1 MFDKLRDDLRG
12 ALKKIVRASDVNEEL
27 IDSLC
32 KDVQRALLQSDVNV
46 RLVLSITQNLKQRA
60 LSEQPPKGLS
70 RKDHIV
76 TILYGELAKMLG
88 YSGEIIKTIDNSPED
103 DHSVATSF
111 FKPGKQNVVL
121 MLGIQG
127 SGKTTVTAKL
137 ARWLTKHGYRVGVIG
152 ADTWRPGALTQLKM
166 NCSKI
171 NVEVYG
177 EEGSKDAVGIA
188 RNGLVYFKDQ
198 NLDVIIIDTAGR
210 HKEEEGLLQEMND
223 MYKVATPDLVLL
235 IIDGT
240 IGQSAFKQAEAFH
253 KAAPVGGIVL
263 TKLDGTAKGGG
274 ALAASTATGAKV
286 MFIGT
291 GERIDDLEQFS
302 PTRFVG
308 RLLGMGDIK
317 ALLEMAKGLELQA
330 DEEQVKRIAKGKM
343 TIEDFYA
350 QMDSASKMGFR
361 NIIENLGM
369 SGMVKEDKLEEMQ
382 VRMEKWRFIIQSMTK
397 DEKKDPDLINES
409 RRKRIARGCGL
420 PESEI
425 KEMIKQYN
433 NSKDFMKHSKGR
445 GGLGDFFRRFS
456 GGGAGLGGG

>member
-1 MFDKLRDDLRG
+1 MFDNLREGLRG
-12 ALKKIVRASDVNEEL
+12 ALKKVVGASDINEEL
-27 IDSLC
+27 IDSIC
-32 KDVQRALLQSDVNV
+32 KDVQRSLLQSDVNV
-46 RLVLSITQNLKQRA
+46 RLVISITQHLKQRA

-76 TILYGELAKMLG
+76 TILYGELAKLLG
-88 YSGEIIKTIDNSPED
+88 YSGEVIKTIDKTQEDD
-103 DHSVATSF
+103 DHSLATSF
-111 FKPGKQNVVL
+111 FKAGKQNVVL

-137 ARWLTKHGYRVGVIG
+137 ARWLTRHGYRVGVVG

-171 NVEVYG
+171 NVEVFG
-177 EEGSKDAVGIA
+177 EEQNNNAVAIA
-188 RNGLVYFKDQ
+188 RNGLAHFKDQ
-198 NLDVIIIDTAGR
+198 NLDVVIIDTAGR
-210 HKEEEGLLQEMND
+210 HKEEEGLLQEMNE
-223 MYKVATPDLVLL
+223 MYKVATPELVLL
-235 IIDGT
+235 VIDAT
-240 IGQSAFKQAEAFH
+240 IGQGAFKQAEAFH
-253 KAAPVGGIVL
+253 KAAPVGGIVI

-274 ALAASTATGAKV
+274 ALAASAATGAKV

-317 ALLEMAKGLELQA
+317 ALLEMARGLELQA
-330 DEEQVKRIAKGKM
+330 DENQVKRLMSGKM

-350 QMDSASKMGFR
+350 QMESASKMGFR

-369 SGMVKEDKLEEMQ
+369 SGMVKEDKLDEMQ
-382 VRMEKWRFIIQSMTK
+382 TKMEKWRFIIQSMTN
-397 DEKKDPDLINES
+397 EERKDPDVINES
-409 RRKRIARGCGL
+409 RRKRISRGCGL
-420 PESEI
+420 SEGEI

-433 NSKDFMKHSKGR
+433 TSKNFMKHNKGR
-445 GGLGDFFRRFS
+445 GMGGFFRKFGLG
-456 GGGAGLGGG
+456 

>member
-1 MFDKLRDDLRG
+1 MFDNLREGLRG
-12 ALKKIVRASDVNEEL
+12 ALKKIVGASDINEEL

-60 LSEQPPKGLS
+60 LQEQPPKGLS

-88 YSGEIIKTIDNSPED
+88 YSGEVIQTIDKAKED
-103 DHSVATSF
+103 ERALATSF
-111 FKPGKQNVVL
+111 FNPGKQNVVL

-137 ARWLTKHGYRVGVIG
+137 ARWLTKHGYRVGVVG

-171 NVEVYG
+171 NVDVYG
-177 EEGSKDAVGIA
+177 EEENKDAVAIA
-188 RNGLVYFKDQ
+188 KNGLAHFKDQ
-198 NLDVIIIDTAGR
+198 NLDVVIIDTAGR
-210 HKEEEGLLQEMND
+210 HKEEEGLLQEMTD

-235 IIDGT
+235 VIDGT
-240 IGQSAFKQAEAFH
+240 IGQGAFKQAEAFH

-274 ALAASTATGAKV
+274 ALAASAATGAKV

-302 PTRFVG
+302 PTGFVG

-317 ALLEMAKGLELQA
+317 ALLEMARGLELQA
-330 DEEQVKRIAKGKM
+330 DENQVKRLMSGKM

-350 QMDSASKMGFR
+350 QMEQVSKMGFR
-361 NIIENLGM
+361 NVIENLPGL
-369 SGMVKEDKLEEMQ
+369 SGVVKEDQLDAMQ
-382 VRMEKWRFIIQSMTK
+382 VRMERWRFIIQSMTK
-397 DEKKDPDLINES
+397 EEKKDPDIINDS
-409 RRKRIARGCGL
+409 RRKRIERGSGV
-420 PESEI
+420 PQNEI
-425 KEMIKQYN
+425 KAMIKQYN
-433 NSKDFMKHSKGR
+433 DSKTMMKQSKGR
-445 GGLGDFFRRFS
+445 QMQGLLRRFGLG
-456 GGGAGLGGG
+456 

>member
-1 MFDKLRDDLRG
+1 MFDNLREGLRG
-12 ALKKIVRASDVNEEL
+12 ALKKIVGSSDINEEL

-46 RLVLSITQNLKQRA
+46 RLVLSITQNLKDRA
-60 LSEQPPKGLS
+60 LKEQPPKGLS
-70 RKDHIV
+70 RKDHVV

-88 YSGEIIKTIDNSPED
+88 YTGEVIKTIDKAQED
-103 DHSVATSF
+103 ERALATSF
-111 FKPGKQNVVL
+111 FNPGKQNVVL

-137 ARWLTKHGYRVGVIG
+137 ARWLTKHGYRVGVVG

-177 EEGSKDAVGIA
+177 EEENKNAVAIA
-188 RNGLVYFKDQ
+188 QNGLAHFKDE
-198 NLDVIIIDTAGR
+198 NLDVIVIDTAGR
-210 HKEEEGLLQEMND
+210 HKEEEGLLQEMTE
-223 MYKVATPDLVLL
+223 MHKVVTPDLVLL

-240 IGQSAFKQAEAFH
+240 IGQGAFKQAEAFH

-274 ALAASTATGAKV
+274 ALAASAATGAKV

-330 DEEQVKRIAKGKM
+330 DEDQVKRITKGKM
-343 TIEDFYA
+343 TIEDFYS

-369 SGMVKEDKLEEMQ
+369 SGMVKEDKVEEMQ
-382 VRMEKWRFIIQSMTK
+382 VKMERWRFIIQSMTRE
-397 DEKKDPDLINES
+397 EKKDPDVINES

-420 PESEI
+420 AEGDI

-433 NSKDFMKHSKGR
+433 TSKDIIKHNKGR
-445 GGLGDFFRRFS
+445 GGLGDLFRR
-456 GGGAGLGGG
+456 LGGGNLG